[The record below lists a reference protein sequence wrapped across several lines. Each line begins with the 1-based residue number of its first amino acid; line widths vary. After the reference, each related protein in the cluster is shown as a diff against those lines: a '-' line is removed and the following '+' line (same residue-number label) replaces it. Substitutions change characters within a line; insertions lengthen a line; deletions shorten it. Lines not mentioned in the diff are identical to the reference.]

1 MSLVFTIDQKNL
13 EKFKEY
19 YHKIEEK
26 SDNPYHKYY
35 FKTPDFTITVFNT
48 MKVMFQGKDAVSE
61 YNKWASVFNL
71 DVVVEEKNPVDYDNQ
86 FYALKTI
93 GSDEVGTGDFFGP
106 VIVCAAYVTP
116 SDYQFLEELG
126 IKDSKKIRDDR
137 IKVLGEKLINQI
149 SHVVLVTNNF
159 KYNELT
165 EKGFNLNKIKAYLH
179 NHALKKLVVKHPD
192 NQMILVDK
200 FCSEENY
207 FQYLSQEETVKNI
220 TLLEQA
226 ESIHMAVAV
235 AAIIARYRFLLEFE
249 KLSRDLGITL
259 PKGAGPAVDAI
270 AEVIK
275 LKKGID
281 VFRGIAKLNFKN
293 YQKLVEKKD

>member
-19 YHKIEEK
+19 YHKIEQK
-26 SDNPYHKYY
+26 SDNPHYKYF
-35 FKTPDFTITVFNT
+35 FKTSDLTITVFNT
-48 MKVMFQGKDAVSE
+48 LKVNFQGKDAVSE
-61 YNKWASVFNL
+61 YNKWASILNL
-71 DVVVEEKNPVDYDNQ
+71 DLVPEENNPIDYDNQ

-116 SDYQFLEELG
+116 SDYHFLEELG

-149 SHVVLVTNNF
+149 SHVVLVTNNV

-192 NQMILVDK
+192 KQMILVDK

-207 FQYLSQEETVKNI
+207 YQYLSQEETVKDV
-220 TLLEQA
+220 TFLEQA

-235 AAIIARYRFLLEFE
+235 AAIIARYRFLLEFD
-249 KLSRDLGITL
+249 KLSKDLGITL

-275 LKKGID
+275 LKKGTE
-281 VFRGIAKLNFKN
+281 VFKEIAKLNFKN
-293 YQKLVEKKD
+293 YQKLIEKKD